1 MKNKILQIRP
11 PKQYQEGLLDIEE
24 GIDNI
29 PELIEYLKN
38 GFSMEEARKMSI
50 LVRIELIK
58 RSCEFEVEKDGE
70 IQEVKKEIQLLIT
83 EYNQIE

>member
-1 MKNKILQIRP
+1 M
-11 PKQYQEGLLDIEE
+11 DIEE